1 MDGTVSHLPVLSF
14 LTCTVVVATGLTV
27 SLVIVLVVVAE
38 WSVSAWFVTGLV
50 NALLCLTVTSPT
62 GSKPLL
68 SANSLA
74 PIVRLVALFSTVFV
88 TVLLPSVKVT
98 VAPGVTLVTV
108 IPRFGSPPVF
118 VT

>member
-1 MDGTVSHLPVLSF
+1 M
-14 LTCTVVVATGLTV
+14 
-27 SLVIVLVVVAE
+27 VIVLVVVADP
-38 WSVSAWFVTGLV
+38 SVSVWFVVGFV
-50 NALLCLTVTSPT
+50 NGLLCLTVTSPT

-68 SANSLA
+68 SANSFA
-74 PIVRLVALFSTVFV
+74 PIVRFVALAGTVFV
-88 TVLLPSVKVT
+88 IVLLPSVKVT

>member
-1 MDGTVSHLPVLSF
+1 M
-14 LTCTVVVATGLTV
+14 
-27 SLVIVLVVVAE
+27 VIVLVVVADS
-38 WSVSAWFVTGLV
+38 SVSGWFVVGLV

-68 SANSLA
+68 SAKSLA
-74 PIVRLVALFSTVFV
+74 PIVRLVALAGTVFI
-88 TVLLPSVKVT
+88 TVLLPLPSVKVT

-118 VT
+118 VN